1 MKKLL
6 LVGIP
11 ILAVLVALGV
21 AYHFVVDTG
30 TAARWYVQVDNA
42 HVQPPGEDSDEYEYS
57 LDAYDED
64 GNRHDGE
71 FKATRQLRDDAYL
84 ELRTMPFRGVI
95 SWAEVQPEEMPEP
108 AREALAA

>member
-21 AYHFVVDTG
+21 AYHFVVDTD

-42 HVQPPGEDSDEYEYS
+42 RVQPPGEDSDEYEYS
-57 LDAYDED
+57 SMPTTKTAV
-64 GNRHDGE
+64 GTTWNSKRH
-71 FKATRQLRDDAYL
+71 ASCAM
-84 ELRTMPFRGVI
+84 MPI
-95 SWAEVQPEEMPEP
+95 WN
-108 AREALAA
+108 

>member
-21 AYHFVVDTG
+21 AYHFVVDTD

-42 HVQPPGEDSDEYEYS
+42 RVQPPGEDSDE
-57 LDAYDED
+57 D
-64 GNRHDGE
+64 GCRHDVE

>member
-21 AYHFVVDTG
+21 AYHFVVDTD

-42 HVQPPGEDSDEYEYS
+42 RVQPPGEDSDEYEYS

-64 GNRHDGE
+64 GCRHDVE

-95 SWAEVQPEEMPEP
+95 SWAKFNRRRCPNPL
-108 AREALAA
+108 ARH

>member
-21 AYHFVVDTG
+21 AYHFVVDTD

-42 HVQPPGEDSDEYEYS
+42 RVQPPGEDSDEYEYS

-64 GNRHDGE
+64 GCRHDVE

-95 SWAEVQPEEMPEP
+95 NWAEVQPEEMPEP

>member
-21 AYHFVVDTG
+21 AYHFVVDTD

-64 GNRHDGE
+64 GDRHDVE
-71 FKATRQLRDDAYL
+71 F
-84 ELRTMPFRGVI
+84 
-95 SWAEVQPEEMPEP
+95 
-108 AREALAA
+108 